1 MSYSTGETIEAK
13 VLAFQ
18 LDCPACEALRVQP
31 TGYFDEK
38 AHFVKLPVTK
48 LPCEVCVPIRADYLR
63 RVYRFDEMT
72 SAVARLNTLIDADRQ
87 TVVIPL
93 TRMDKK
99 RGLIAR
105 KGCEYAYESA
115 RRRNFGQS
123 AVAVMNE
130 RLSMRDRLEQDPWV
144 HIRHES
150 AGGVW
155 LREPISPYLIKARQS
170 IGVALQDTG
179 YAFVRELDKIIA
191 EFQAY
196 GY

>member
-1 MSYSTGETIEAK
+1 MSK
-13 VLAFQ
+13 

-38 AHFVKLPVTK
+38 GHFIKLPEPK
-48 LPCEVCVPIRADYLR
+48 LPCETCAAIRADYLR
-63 RVYRFDEMT
+63 RVYRFDEMAA
-72 SAVARLNTLIDADRQ
+72 AVARLNALIDTDRQ
-87 TVVIPL
+87 AVVMPL

-105 KGCEYAYESA
+105 KGCESLYESA
-115 RRRNFGQS
+115 RRRNFGQG
-123 AVAVMNE
+123 AVAAMNE
-130 RLSMRDRLEQDPWV
+130 RLSMRDRMERDPWV
-144 HIRHES
+144 HIRPVS
-150 AGGVW
+150 LGGAW
-155 LREPISPYLIKARQS
+155 LREPISPHLIKARQS

>member
-1 MSYSTGETIEAK
+1 MSK
-13 VLAFQ
+13 

-38 AHFVKLPVTK
+38 GHYIKLPEPK
-48 LPCEVCVPIRADYLR
+48 LPCETCATIRADYLR
-63 RVYRFDEMT
+63 RVYRFDEMAD
-72 SAVARLNTLIDADRQ
+72 AVARLNALIDADFKANIQ
-87 TVVIPL
+87 PFT
-93 TRMDKK
+93 TMDKK

-105 KGCEYAYESA
+105 KGCESSYESA
-115 RRRNFGQS
+115 RRRNFGQG

-130 RLSMRDRLEQDPWV
+130 RLSMRDRLERDPWV
-144 HIRHES
+144 HIRPVPT
-150 AGGVW
+150 GGAW
-155 LREPISPYLIKARQS
+155 LREPISPHLIKARQS

-191 EFQAY
+191 EFQTN